1 MPTTRTPAPNRARR
15 RIQLLL
21 EICDEIE
28 RSPDGHLPWNPRY
41 AQVFDD
47 RADLLR
53 ALQHHWDRMAQAQ
66 VDDMFDVS
74 DLPSDSWHE
83 LAARHRGLR
92 MILDRH
98 PRSGP
103 APRARV

>member
-1 MPTTRTPAPNRARR
+1 MNSTRTFTPARTRE

-28 RSPDGHLPWNPRY
+28 RKPDGHLPWNPRY
-41 AQVFDD
+41 SQVFDD
-47 RADLLR
+47 RDDLLL

-92 MILDRH
+92 MILDRSR
-98 PRSGP
+98 RSGWPSP
-103 APRARV
+103 ARA

>member
-1 MPTTRTPAPNRARR
+1 MNTTRPFAPTRTRER
-15 RIQLLL
+15 VQLLL
-21 EICDEIE
+21 EICDDIE
-28 RSPDGHLPWNPRY
+28 RTPTGVLPWNPRY
-41 AQVFDD
+41 AEVFDD
-47 RADLLR
+47 RTDLLR

-83 LAARHRGLR
+83 LAARHPGLR

-98 PRSGP
+98 QQAGRPV
-103 APRARV
+103 AARA